1 MPAPQT
7 KEIKVHYRKSTA
19 FWMGAGVVF
28 LLLFS
33 NFLNVNIIQD
43 IENKSIDFRFG
54 VRGPRTPEAPVYIVA
69 VDDKSLEEVGRW
81 PWPRTRGERLSQK
94 LKKVGVKVAF
104 SDVVF
109 AEPDR
114 AQEDM
119 LKQLGPILNSSIKGS
134 SKTTSHIREK
144 VLSDIKSFAESQN
157 GDKDLAQA

>member
-7 KEIKVHYRKSTA
+7 KEIKVHYRKSVA
-19 FWMGAGVVF
+19 FWMIVGVVL

-54 VRGPRTPEAPVYIVA
+54 VRGPRTPAAPVYIVA

-81 PWPRTRGERLSQK
+81 PWPRAVDARLIQQ
-94 LKKVGVKVAF
+94 LKKDGVKVVF

-109 AEPDR
+109 AEPER

-119 LKQLGPILNSSIKGS
+119 LKQLATLFNSSIKRS
-134 SKTTSHIREK
+134 SKTPSHIRK
-144 VLSDIKSFAESQN
+144 K
-157 GDKDLAQA
+157 